1 MVSSHPVLHDIL
13 DSFQWPLPVKTI
25 AQALERPLPSYF
37 VTGPYPFISAR
48 ASSLSHNR
56 RGERG
61 RGCAI
66 SRTCF
71 SRFAHVLL
79 AFCSRGARV
88 MVAWHAWH
96 SFLVPLSVVPFYRP
110 GVFERVFWGILG
122 AGVFVVLRG
131 GGVFA
136 FLR

>member
-1 MVSSHPVLHDIL
+1 MSNGDT
-13 DSFQWPLPVKTI
+13 TI
-25 AQALERPLPSYF
+25 
-37 VTGPYPFISAR
+37 
-48 ASSLSHNR
+48 SHNR

-71 SRFAHVLL
+71 SRFARARLTFCSRDAHVLLARCSRFAHAML

-88 MVAWHAWH
+88 MLAWHAWH
-96 SFLVPLSVVPFYRP
+96 SFLVPPTVVPFYRP

-122 AGVFVVLRG
+122 AGVFVVLGEGRTPNYIG
-131 GGVFA
+131 
-136 FLR
+136 